1 MIDIPIK
8 INIINHS
15 KRLIKEINFGN
26 RGFADGNKRQQ
37 YIGIVGENVIR
48 DYLGIKLIEFKNEFD
63 GGYDINW
70 NTYKA
75 DVKTMERKVQ
85 PTLEYVN
92 NVLDTQMNYQ
102 ANAFI
107 FCSINSKT
115 KILTIC
121 GWITKKKFKELASY
135 YPKGSTRKRNDNTT
149 FELHSGNWEIKNEN
163 LYKFY
168 KLDFEKNY

>member
-8 INIINHS
+8 ENIIIHS
-15 KRLIKEINFGN
+15 KELIKKINYGN

-37 YIGIVGENVIR
+37 YIGIIGENTVR
-48 DYLGIKLIEFKNEFD
+48 NYLGLELMKFKNEFD
-63 GGYDINW
+63 GGYDIKW
-70 NTYKA
+70 NGFKA
-75 DVKTMERKVQ
+75 DVKCMERKVK
-85 PTLEYVN
+85 PKDHYVN

-121 GWITKKKFKELASY
+121 GWITKKKFKELANY

>member
-1 MIDIPIK
+1 MIDILIK
-8 INIINHS
+8 NNIIDYS

-75 DVKTMERKVQ
+75 DVKTMERKVK

-121 GWITKKKFKELASY
+121 GWITKDEFKKYGDY
-135 YPKGSTRKRNDNTT
+135 YPIGSIRKRNDNTS
-149 FELHSGNWEIKNEN
+149 FELHSGNWEIKNKY
-163 LYKFY
+163 LHKFY
-168 KLDFEKNY
+168 KLEKERK